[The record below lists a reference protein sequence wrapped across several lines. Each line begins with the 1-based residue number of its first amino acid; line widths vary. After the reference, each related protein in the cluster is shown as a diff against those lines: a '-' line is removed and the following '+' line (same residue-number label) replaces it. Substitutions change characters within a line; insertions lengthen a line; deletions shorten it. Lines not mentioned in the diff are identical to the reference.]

1 MYKILA
7 LANDNYGCG
16 KFRTFD
22 PFKCI
27 AENFADEFEVKTMLT
42 NQLPQTIN
50 EFKELFKNFDML
62 HFHKALDTNLQILSI
77 AKEMGLVTVV
87 DVDDHWNL
95 GDYHPLS
102 NTAKR
107 ENWAKPVI
115 EHLKNADY
123 VTTTTEYLAN
133 EVKKYNKNVF
143 VIPNAVNPDEEQFK
157 EHKIKSD
164 KIRFGVICGSSH
176 LNDLREM
183 EGFIKQIPKET
194 LDKCQFVLC
203 GFDTNGKMTIYDRQT
218 NTYRQVPINPEETVW
233 SDYEKIMTDNYSIV
247 SDNTKKW
254 LKQFIPIPYCGD
266 ENYLRCWTKDINTY
280 ATHYDFIDVLLVPLK
295 ECQFNLSKCVVGN
308 TKVST
313 NNGIFKIED
322 LFNNE
327 LKYNVFVNKESKKI
341 KNFFKSENIPTLQIK
356 TEKGYCIECT
366 EQHKLIKNNEWIEAS
381 LLKIGDEIK
390 MESPKLP
397 NKPYVILDNITL
409 DEDMSY
415 ILGYM
420 YGYYN
425 LNKKGLSLS
434 NVSSPLKKE
443 DLIYDILD
451 KKGLITEKIKAQSEN
466 DVVKSCYGFKN
477 CAIKKTFRFLSN
489 KYKEFTLDKT
499 STIPNEIFQ
508 SNTKCVTKFIDGFTD
523 GNMNDNI
530 FVFKNKRILSDFQY
544 LLLTIYKTSTIISD
558 KQLKMDDSSL
568 CSINNI
574 NFTDKISS
582 ITKSVKTVY
591 DIEVEDIHMYNG
603 NGFISHNSQLKVIE
617 AGFKHKAIIAE
628 EVGPYKIDLKPLIK
642 KGGEIDDNGNA
653 LLVNPSKTHKQW
665 SKYITYLVNNK
676 DKIELLQNNLYE
688 TVKDKYNLLNVT
700 KERIKVYLKI
710 LNPLKKNI
718 EK

>member
-642 KGGEIDDNGNA
+642 KGGEIDENGNA

-700 KERIKVYLKI
+700 KERIKVYKEILK
-710 LNPLKKNI
+710 NKNN
-718 EK
+718 

>member
-254 LKQFIPIPYCGD
+254 LKQFIPMPYCGD

-295 ECQFNLSKCVVGN
+295 ECQFNLSKCVVGT

-327 LKYNVFVNKESKKI
+327 LKYNVFVNKNSKKI

-381 LLKIGDEIK
+381 SLKIGDEIK

-434 NVSSPLKKE
+434 NVSSQLKKE

-477 CAIKKTFRFLSN
+477 CAIKKTFRFFSN

-558 KQLKMDDSSL
+558 KQLKIDDSSL

-700 KERIKVYLKI
+700 KERIKVYKEILK
-710 LNPLKKNI
+710 NKN
-718 EK
+718 K

>member
-62 HFHKALDTNLQILSI
+62 HFHKALDNNLQILSI

-164 KIRFGVICGSSH
+164 KIRFGIICGSSH

-327 LKYNVFVNKESKKI
+327 LKYNVFVNKDSKKI

-381 LLKIGDEIK
+381 SLKIGDEIK

-451 KKGLITEKIKAQSEN
+451 KKGLISEKIKTQSEN

-477 CAIKKTFRFLSN
+477 CAIKKSFRFLSN

-530 FVFKNKRILSDFQY
+530 FIFKNKRILSDFQY

-558 KQLKMDDSSL
+558 KQLKIDDSSL

-700 KERIKVYLKI
+700 KERIKVYKEILK
-710 LNPLKKNI
+710 NKN
-718 EK
+718 K

>member
-295 ECQFNLSKCVVGN
+295 ECQFNLSKCVVGT

-327 LKYNVFVNKESKKI
+327 LKYNVFVKKDSKKI

-381 LLKIGDEIK
+381 SLKIGDEIK

-434 NVSSPLKKE
+434 NVSSQLKKE

-451 KKGLITEKIKAQSEN
+451 KKGLITDKIKAQSEN

-477 CAIKKTFRFLSN
+477 CAIKKAFRFLSN

-558 KQLKMDDSSL
+558 KQLKIDDSSL
-568 CSINNI
+568 CSIDNI

-642 KGGEIDDNGNA
+642 KGGEIDDTGNA

-700 KERIKVYLKI
+700 KERIKVYKEILK
-710 LNPLKKNI
+710 NKN
-718 EK
+718 K